1 MWQFPGRFSP
11 SRAAPASPRKK
22 CLDRDSVVANIATT
36 AADGKTY
43 QTDFYSLGATL
54 AVRYRVNSPQ
64 ATRFIVR
71 GRFAEFQRIQDAE
84 WQNDFEKMARGLEE
98 R

>member
-1 MWQFPGRFSP
+1 M
-11 SRAAPASPRKK
+11 
-22 CLDRDSVVANIATT
+22 
-36 AADGKTY
+36 
-43 QTDFYSLGATL
+43 
-54 AVRYRVNSPQ
+54 
-64 ATRFIVR
+64 R

>member
-54 AVRYRVNSPQ
+54 AVGYRVNSPQ

-71 GRFAEFQRIQDAE
+71 GRFAEFQRIKDAE
-84 WQNDFEKMARGLEE
+84 WQNDFEKMAKELEGK
-98 R
+98 

>member
-1 MWQFPGRFSP
+1 M
-11 SRAAPASPRKK
+11 
-22 CLDRDSVVANIATT
+22 
-36 AADGKTY
+36 
-43 QTDFYSLGATL
+43 
-54 AVRYRVNSPQ
+54 NSPQ

-84 WQNDFEKMARGLEE
+84 WQNDFEKMARWLEE